1 MSSLFDDLVSR
12 YKTLNIAFPALKPVT
27 LAQWILESGRG
38 ASPLATQHLNFG
50 GLKWRSEM
58 VGFATPVEHQAH
70 DGLDFYCKFAS
81 LDAFILGYWKFLS
94 RSPYEGWEERAAE
107 GPEAFMRFV
116 GPIYNPAGDAYV
128 NQVLALVGEATQRL
142 DAALAVAQPQPPEV
156 AGAPAVIV
164 IDPGHGGMAKTGGS
178 SPNNAT
184 SPSGELEKNW
194 TLDFAKRTR
203 AAVLAKALAS
213 GKNVKV
219 ELTRETDIN
228 LGLNARAN
236 VAKSKGAKLF
246 LSIHLNGFDKQVRG
260 VEALIGKVNINKAAD
275 RAFAQAIH
283 DKVVAAMHRIDPT
296 TLELPKHPRGIK
308 EQSLG
313 VLSDIALGNTTSSQ
327 PCRAC
332 LVELEF
338 MDVPAV
344 DALFRLNPPQA
355 AMTEKTAQNRQQ
367 IADALAYALLSQ
379 V

>member
-1 MSSLFDDLVSR
+1 MSSLFDDLAGR

-38 ASPLATQHLNFG
+38 TSDLATQHLNFG

-58 VGFATPVEHQAH
+58 VGFATSVAYQAH

-94 RSPYEGWEERAAE
+94 RSPYKGWEVHAAVS
-107 GPEAFMRFV
+107 PEDFIRFI
-116 GPIYNPAGDAYV
+116 GHIYTPAAGYAD
-128 NQVLALVGEATQRL
+128 QVLALVGEATERL
-142 DAALAVAQPQPPEV
+142 GDALSVAQPQTPEV
-156 AGAPAVIV
+156 AGAPVMIV
-164 IDPGHGGMAKTGGS
+164 IDPGHGGLVKTGGS
-178 SPNNAT
+178 SPNNAN
-184 SPSGELEKNW
+184 SPSGEQEKNW

-203 AAVLAKALAS
+203 TAVLTKALAS

-228 LGLNARAN
+228 LGLNARAA
-236 VAKSKGAKLF
+236 VAKAKGAKFF
-246 LSIHLNGFDKQVRG
+246 LSIHLNGFDKKVRG
-260 VEALIGKVNINKAAD
+260 VEALINNVNVNKDED
-275 RAFAQAIH
+275 RAFAQVIH
-283 DKVVAAMHRIDPT
+283 DNVVAAMHRIDPT
-296 TLELPKHPRGIK
+296 TLEMPNFPRRVK

-313 VLSDIALGNTTSSQ
+313 VLSDIALGNTTASH

-355 AMTEKTAQNRQQ
+355 TTAEKTAQNRQE
-367 IADALAYALLSQ
+367 IADALADALLSQ